1 MKIRIPF
8 LSTPR
13 RIEDG
18 IRIVSRSAAGTVIEN
33 RSGNVLFTRL
43 VPAGGSISTE
53 SVLDGSRS
61 MLKISLG
68 DGDAWVQNFRSEQE
82 CNEASQTLNK
92 SLRTSTYSMKSFL
105 ISVAVALVVVFLIT
119 PPADQAAAAVA
130 ALPDRPAYNPGA
142 AFTPKTEP
150 ASAAG
155 SVLSETEKA
164 DLAEAVAKRGL
175 KLTAGAK
182 QFVVFSDPNCPF
194 CRELEQSL
202 VKLDKSFA
210 PVVLPLGFKPGAR
223 DLAASIL
230 CSKDPAKAW
239 RETLLD
245 GKAPSASA
253 CDAGFAQVD
262 QNMALFQ
269 LLKMGSTPT
278 MVTPGGSVVI
288 GTGTPEVIASV
299 MGK

>member
-8 LSTPR
+8 LSKT

-18 IRIVSRSAAGTVIEN
+18 IHIVSRSAAGTVIEN
-33 RSGNVLFTRL
+33 RNGNVLYTRL
-43 VPAGGSISTE
+43 VPAVSTISTE

-61 MLKISLG
+61 VLKVSLG
-68 DGDAWVQNFRSEQE
+68 DGDAWVQTFRSEQD
-82 CNEASQTLNK
+82 CSEASVALNK
-92 SLRTSTYSMKSFL
+92 SLRSSAYSMKSFM
-105 ISVAVALVVVFLIT
+105 ISVAVAVGVVFLIT
-119 PPADQAAAAVA
+119 PPAEQASAAVA
-130 ALPDRPAYNPGA
+130 ALPDRPAYNPAA
-142 AFTPKTEP
+142 AFAPQTEP

-155 SVLSETEKA
+155 SVLSEAEKA
-164 DLAEAVAKRGL
+164 ELAEAVAKRGL
-175 KLTAGAK
+175 KLTDGAK

-194 CRELEQSL
+194 CRELEKSL
-202 VKLDKSFA
+202 VQLDKSFA

-223 DLAASIL
+223 DLSASIL

-239 RETLLD
+239 RESLLD
-245 GKAPSASA
+245 GKAPSAA
-253 CDAGFAQVD
+253 PCDAGFAQVD

-269 LLKMGSTPT
+269 ALKMGSTPT

-299 MGK
+299 MVK